1 MTRDINTSMRSAIA
15 PTSAPEA
22 PDAPPRDVVSMVASL
37 PHIEAEEKLVV
48 QTMGRADELTLE
60 LNDLNA
66 KLSGELSH
74 YTRDAVEGMNERAL
88 EIEQQ
93 LETLK
98 NPPSALVDDEDA
110 EWNCL
115 VRPVTH

>member
-98 NPPSALVDDEDA
+98 NPPSALGDA
-110 EWNCL
+110 PGL
-115 VRPVTH
+115 